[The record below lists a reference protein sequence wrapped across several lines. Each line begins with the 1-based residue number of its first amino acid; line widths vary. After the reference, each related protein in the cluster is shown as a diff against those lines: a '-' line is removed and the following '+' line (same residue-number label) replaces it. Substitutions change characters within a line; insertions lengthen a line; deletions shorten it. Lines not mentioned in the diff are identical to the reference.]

1 MHYQHLPSMQVKSGT
16 ERYSIAHLSV
26 NDINQFFEAF
36 NPNISVHIFHTVLY
50 AFASLV
56 GAQLLYFRGFKV

>member
-1 MHYQHLPSMQVKSGT
+1 MQVKSGT

-36 NPNISVHIFHTVLY
+36 NPNISVHIFHTGLY
-50 AFASLV
+50 AFAQLV
-56 GAQLLYFRGFKV
+56 LNSFIFVALKFDSEMIL

>member
-1 MHYQHLPSMQVKSGT
+1 MQVKSGT
-16 ERYSIAHLSV
+16 ERYCIAHPSV
-26 NDINQFFEAF
+26 NDINQFFKAF

-56 GAQLLYFRGFKV
+56 GDQLLYFRGFKV